1 MDFHGNFTVLHSFLL
16 AKRSNNHNREFLL
29 TLPPQ
34 VIQGYIY

>member
-16 AKRSNNHNREFLL
+16 VKKSNNHNREFLL

-34 VIQGYIY
+34 VIQGYKY